1 MKILV
6 TFIGFGAAFIVGF
19 VLVISGTV
27 GTELAECPA
36 LVAQFPAAEMRCN
49 LFSGFVLGGGL
60 MAMVGAAV
68 SSWLIAFGK
77 WPD

>member
-6 TFIGFGAAFIVGF
+6 TFIGFGAAFLVGLALMIAGAGG
-19 VLVISGTV
+19 V
-27 GTELAECPA
+27 ELADCPA
-36 LVAQFPAAEMRCN
+36 LLAQFPAVEMRCN

-60 MAMVGAAV
+60 MMVVGGAV
-68 SSWLIAFGK
+68 SSWLLAFGK

>member
-6 TFIGFGAAFIVGF
+6 ACVGFGVAFMVGV
-19 VLVISGTV
+19 VLVISGAA
-27 GTELAECPA
+27 GAELADCPA
-36 LVAQFPAAEMRCN
+36 LLVQFPAVEMHCN
-49 LFSGFVLGGGL
+49 LFSGFVFGGGL
-60 MAMVGAAV
+60 MAIVGAAV

>member
-6 TFIGFGAAFIVGF
+6 ACIGFGLAFMVGV
-19 VLVISGTV
+19 VLVISGTA
-27 GTELAECPA
+27 GRELVDCPA
-36 LVAQFPAAEMRCN
+36 LLVQFPAVKMHCN
-49 LFSGFVLGGGL
+49 LFAGFVLGGGL
-60 MAMVGAAV
+60 MAVVGAAV